1 MLVNDLYNILDS
13 FYNLKGLNLINGDDV
28 IMYLP
33 EALGMTY
40 LEYSTKKIKKF
51 IYNENGYIDV
61 YI

>member
-1 MLVNDLYNILDS
+1 MLVKDLYNILDL

-40 LEYSTKKIKKF
+40 LEQSTKKIKKF

-61 YI
+61 YV